1 MAKKQQKRRRRKTYD
16 RVPKFCSFCKQGEEP
31 DYKNVLVLRR
41 FITDRGK
48 ILARSKTGICAK
60 HQRQLKTAIKRAR
73 ILALLPF
80 IRHQ

>member
-1 MAKKQQKRRRRKTYD
+1 MPRFYRRRRVHRTYD
-16 RVPKFCSFCKQGEEP
+16 RRPKFCSFCKQSEEP
-31 DYKNVLVLRR
+31 DYKNVLGLRR

-48 ILARSKTGICAK
+48 ILARSKTGVCAK

>member
-1 MAKKQQKRRRRKTYD
+1 MPKHYKPRRRRRTFD
-16 RVPKFCSFCKQGEEP
+16 RRPKFCSFCKQGEEP
-31 DYKNVLVLRR
+31 DYKNVLALRR

-48 ILARSKTGICAK
+48 ILARSKSGICAK

>member
-1 MAKKQQKRRRRKTYD
+1 MVRFYRGSRRRRIFD
-16 RVPKFCSFCKQGEEP
+16 RRPKFCSFCKQNTEP
-31 DYKNVLVLRR
+31 DYKDVLVLRR

-48 ILARSKTGICAK
+48 ILGRSKTGVCAK

-80 IRHQ
+80 IRYQ